1 MNLQI
6 LYRSQ
11 AENLLE
17 NGTFPEN
24 TAVISFYDP
33 KDDHVRYENICSDV
47 YYCPAEDIELLDLLD
62 SDRYGD
68 WFDYADD
75 LAAFIYEAY
84 NNGKDIICQCDY
96 GESRSA
102 GCAAAI
108 SEHFYHNGI
117 NIFADHDKCPNKLIY
132 HRVYDA
138 LETFSQD
145 FSS

>member
-6 LYRSQ
+6 LSRSQ

-47 YYCPAEDIELLDLLD
+47 YYCPAEDIELHDLLD

-75 LAAFIYEAY
+75 LAAFISTSHFIPSDQFCNQVYTSTGIKIAPINVIGEY
-84 NNGKDIICQCDY
+84 N
-96 GESRSA
+96 
-102 GCAAAI
+102 I
-108 SEHFYHNGI
+108 S
-117 NIFADHDKCPNKLIY
+117 
-132 HRVYDA
+132 
-138 LETFSQD
+138 
-145 FSS
+145 